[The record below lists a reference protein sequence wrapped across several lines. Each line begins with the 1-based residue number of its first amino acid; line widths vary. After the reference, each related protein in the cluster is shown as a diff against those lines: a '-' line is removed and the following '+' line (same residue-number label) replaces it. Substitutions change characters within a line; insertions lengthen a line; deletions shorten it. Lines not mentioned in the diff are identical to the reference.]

1 MEPEANQEFMKQYDL
16 FFGLI
21 KKVVIDS
28 YVHPFCLYFPAPVIA
43 AACILFGARFYSIN
57 DHKIS
62 RDVTMKG
69 SEFLAKHGL
78 KSFIQI
84 DLRLEDS
91 TDKQVFPDSLFR
103 ENNSNWLKLVLSQS
117 RQANEHISTVDVIWL
132 ANQIAD

>member
-1 MEPEANQEFMKQYDL
+1 
-16 FFGLI
+16 
-21 KKVVIDS
+21 
-28 YVHPFCLYFPAPVIA
+28 
-43 AACILFGARFYSIN
+43 
-57 DHKIS
+57 
-62 RDVTMKG
+62 MKG

-117 RQANEHISTVDVIWL
+117 RQTTEHISMVDVIWL